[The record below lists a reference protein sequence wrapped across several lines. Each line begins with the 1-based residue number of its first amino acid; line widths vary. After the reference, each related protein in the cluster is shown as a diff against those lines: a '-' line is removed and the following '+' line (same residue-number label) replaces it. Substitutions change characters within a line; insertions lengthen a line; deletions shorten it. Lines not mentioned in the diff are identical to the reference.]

1 MKPQLTQ
8 SEEMG
13 LFVIEKVLALLRL
26 FGVFL
31 LHFTRHWVS
40 ESDDEV
46 NLGTHSALVRAK
58 HDGVRSLV
66 IEFGLDWGEGGEGG
80 EGSIN

>member
-1 MKPQLTQ
+1 MYIIMKPQLTQ

-13 LFVIEKVLALLRL
+13 LFVIEEVLALLRL

-31 LHFTRHWVS
+31 LHLARHRVS

-46 NLGTHSALVRAK
+46 NLGTHSTLVRTK
-58 HDGVRSLV
+58 HNGVWGLV
-66 IEFGLDWGEGGEGG
+66 VKFGLHKETKKH
-80 EGSIN
+80 SC